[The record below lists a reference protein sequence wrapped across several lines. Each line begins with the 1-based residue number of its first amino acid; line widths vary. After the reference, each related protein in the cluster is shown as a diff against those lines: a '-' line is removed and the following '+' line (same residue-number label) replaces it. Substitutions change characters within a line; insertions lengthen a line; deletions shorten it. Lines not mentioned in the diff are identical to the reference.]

1 MRGAPVVQRPI
12 LRRVVSCVCLLAGV
26 AAVQAQ
32 LGRRES
38 EWMTN
43 GGDAQRSHW
52 IPADSRISRE
62 SLEGA
67 GFQFL
72 WKVKLGSGAAQL
84 QSLAPAVLIDRYI
97 GYRGFRSL
105 AFVGGSS
112 NSVSAI
118 DTDLSRLEWQ
128 HRFPVPASP
137 PESPACPGG
146 LTANVARE
154 TTAGY
159 PPLEAVGG
167 GLGGRSAP
175 AASAMGEPR
184 EGAVTLA
191 PALAAVARG
200 PVRRPQRLRL
210 PAVLYV
216 IGGDGMLHSL
226 YISNGMEGGPPL
238 PFLPPNANAQ
248 GLIVL
253 DGVAYAATG
262 NCGGASSG
270 IWALDFAANQVN
282 KWLTPQGSIVGET
295 GPAFGPDGTVYA
307 ATDAGEL
314 VALSARNLKQVGSY
328 GTGDQPFTSSPVV
341 FPYKGK
347 TLLAAATKDGRIQLL
362 DGASLGGPDN
372 QKLLFTTPPY
382 ARDGGFAPK
391 ALATWQALDGVR
403 WLLAAT
409 DAAPASGA
417 GFPASNG
424 PVNNGAIAAW
434 RVVDRNG
441 APSLDPGWLSRDL
454 ISPLTPVII
463 NGVVFAVS
471 SGEFQPTNS
480 SLPAPERVRR
490 SSPAILYALDGTTG
504 KAIWDSGTTITSFV
518 HSGGLSGQAGQLYLE
533 TFDETLHAFGFPME
547 H

>member
-1 MRGAPVVQRPI
+1 MRGAPVMQRRI
-12 LRRVVSCVCLLAGV
+12 LRRVISCSCLLAGV

-52 IPADSRISRE
+52 IPGDSRISRQ
-62 SLEGA
+62 SLESA

-72 WKVKLGSGAAQL
+72 WKVKLDNGPAQL

-118 DTDLSRLEWQ
+118 DTDLSRVEWQ
-128 HRFPVPASP
+128 HRFPAPPSP
-137 PESPACPGG
+137 SGSSACPGG
-146 LTANVARE
+146 LTVARE

-167 GLGGRSAP
+167 GLGGRNAP
-175 AASAMGEPR
+175 ASSAIAEPG

-216 IGGDGMLHSL
+216 IAGDGMLHSL
-226 YISNGMEGGPPL
+226 YLSNGMEGGPAL

-270 IWALDFAANQVN
+270 IGALDIASKEVN
-282 KWLTPQGSIVGET
+282 KWTPSQGVIVGET

-314 VALSARNLKQVGSY
+314 IALSARTLKQTGSY
-328 GTGDQPFTSSPVV
+328 STGGQPFTSSPVV

-347 TLLAAATKDGRIQLL
+347 TLLAAATKDGRIHLV
-362 DGASLGGPDN
+362 DGTSLGGPDN
-372 QKLLFTTPPY
+372 QKLLFATPAY
-382 ARDGGFAPK
+382 ASDGGFAPK

-403 WLLAAT
+403 WLLAAS
-409 DAAPASGA
+409 DSAPVVGA
-417 GFPASNG
+417 GFTVLNG
-424 PVNNGAIAAW
+424 PVNNGAVAAW
-434 RVVDRNG
+434 RESKPG
-441 APSLDPGWLSRDL
+441 AVGCRSD
-454 ISPLTPVII
+454 
-463 NGVVFAVS
+463 VS
-471 SGEFQPTNS
+471 TMGRGHGRQ
-480 SLPAPERVRR
+480 
-490 SSPAILYALDGTTG
+490 
-504 KAIWDSGTTITSFV
+504 
-518 HSGGLSGQAGQLYLE
+518 
-533 TFDETLHAFGFPME
+533 
-547 H
+547 